1 MARSMIE
8 DNAPEQ
14 RGKGPKPKRYRFEL
28 SRLQLSLCCSGLIV
42 ALSWMFVFGLLV
54 GRGVPLVDPSDI
66 SFPAVFLRFLGLDKS
81 PAKPPSNVA
90 QTWEDQKKMLETL
103 KYYEDLT
110 QKSVSLTAK
119 PTPSHAGA
127 TPQLPP
133 KSSPEGPADTKQKTP
148 STPEGTDMTRGSP
161 AEKTASQQPVPD
173 PGGPETSSEHFTL
186 LISSLR
192 DSENAQ
198 RLLDQLKTK
207 GYPARIESL
216 DLSGA
221 RWNRVL
227 VGSFQSRADAL
238 RYAAEFNRKEK
249 TEGLVIRESR

>member
-8 DNAPEQ
+8 DNTPDQ
-14 RGKGPKPKRYRFEL
+14 QGKGPRPKRYRFEL
-28 SRLQLSLCCSGLIV
+28 SRLQFSLCCFGFLA

-66 SFPAVFLRFLGLDKS
+66 SFHAVFLRFLGLDKS
-81 PAKPPSNVA
+81 PAKPPPNAA

-110 QKSVSLTAK
+110 QRSVSLGPK
-119 PTPSHAGA
+119 PTPSLPGAASQLTAKGSSENPADVKQKATAGPETA
-127 TPQLPP
+127 ETPQ
-133 KSSPEGPADTKQKTP
+133 A
-148 STPEGTDMTRGSP
+148 
-161 AEKTASQQPVPD
+161 QPVPD
-173 PGGPETSSEHFTL
+173 PSGPESSGEHFTL

-207 GYPARIESL
+207 GYPVRIESL

-227 VGSFQSRADAL
+227 VGSFQSRTDAL
-238 RYAAEFNRKEK
+238 RFAAEFNRKEK
-249 TEGLVIRESR
+249 MEGLVIRESR

>member
-1 MARSMIE
+1 MIE
-8 DNAPEQ
+8 DNSPEQ
-14 RGKGPKPKRYRFEL
+14 PGKGPGPKPYRFEL
-28 SRLQLSLCCSGLIV
+28 SRLQLSLCCFGFLA

-66 SFPAVFLRFLGLDKS
+66 SFHAVFLRFLGLNKS
-81 PAKPPSNVA
+81 PAKPPPNEA

-110 QKSVSLTAK
+110 QKGVSPGSRSNPSSPGGASHPTAK
-119 PTPSHAGA
+119 
-127 TPQLPP
+127 
-133 KSSPEGPADTKQKTP
+133 GPAENPAQVRQKTP
-148 STPEGTDMTRGSP
+148 APPEVPTDIARGQS
-161 AEKTASQQPVPD
+161 APD
-173 PGGPETSSEHFTL
+173 AAGPETSGEQFTL

-207 GYPARIESL
+207 GYPVRIESL

-238 RYAAEFNRKEK
+238 RFAAEFNRKEK
-249 TEGLVIRESR
+249 MEGLVIRESR

>member
-8 DNAPEQ
+8 DNAPE
-14 RGKGPKPKRYRFEL
+14 RPGKGPGPKRYRFEL
-28 SRLQLSLCCSGLIV
+28 SRLQFSLCCFGLV
-42 ALSWMFVFGLLV
+42 AALCWMFVFGLLV

-66 SFPAVFLRFLGLDKS
+66 SFNAIFLRFLGLDKS
-81 PAKPPSNVA
+81 PAKPPPNVA

-110 QKSVSLTAK
+110 QRSVSLGT
-119 PTPSHAGA
+119 
-127 TPQLPP
+127 
-133 KSSPEGPADTKQKTP
+133 KSSPSVPGSASQLTAKGSSENPAEVKQKTP
-148 STPEGTDMTRGSP
+148 AGVET
-161 AEKTASQQPVPD
+161 AETSQAQPVPD
-173 PGGPETSSEHFTL
+173 VTGPETSGEHFTL

-207 GYPARIESL
+207 GYPVRIESL

-227 VGSFQSRADAL
+227 LGSFQSRADAL
-238 RYAAEFNRKEK
+238 RFAAEFNRKEK
-249 TEGLVIRESR
+249 MEGLVIRESR